1 MRPDAVPWVVAT
13 NLRLS
18 PETARALQDAA
29 RASGRSQQE
38 LIREAVDQYLG
49 VHAESAELQ
58 RLVAS
63 GIARP
68 GTPFQDV
75 QPSIVAPPGVS
86 SLDLLDR
93 DDDR

>member
-1 MRPDAVPWVVAT
+1 MGTAAVPSVVAT

-18 PETARALQDAA
+18 PETASALQDAA
-29 RASGRSQQE
+29 RATGRSQQE

-49 VHAESAELQ
+49 VHAESPELR
-58 RLVAS
+58 RLIAS

-75 QPSIVAPPGVS
+75 QPTIVVPPGGS